1 VVAAKSR
8 LIISCPA
15 LNFTVMLEDRDYMRQ
30 PAYHEPRLSFTVV
43 LLIVNAAIFLV
54 QSGASQSLRG
64 VEIQNSYFALSL
76 AGLEHGFVWQL
87 LTFQFMHA
95 GWMHI
100 IFNSLAIYFFGRPVE
115 EALGRRHFLT
125 LYLSAG
131 IIGGLVQMLFAL
143 WLPSFD
149 GAVVGAS
156 AGASGLV
163 AAFAILH
170 WEERFSLLIYF
181 IPVNMTGKTL
191 LAVSIGLAFLGI
203 LTPNSGVANAAHLGG
218 ILTGGFYVR
227 LFIQG
232 QWPRRKSP
240 VRRTAPREYA
250 AKHTG
255 KYPAGR
261 SDVEPLDESS
271 ADEFLSSEVDPI
283 LDKISAHG
291 IHSLTAREREILE
304 KARKKMVKR

>member
-1 VVAAKSR
+1 
-8 LIISCPA
+8 
-15 LNFTVMLEDRDYMRQ
+15 MLEDRDYMRQ
-30 PAYHEPRLSFTVV
+30 PAYHEPRVSLTVA
-43 LLIVNAAIFLV
+43 LLIANAAVFLV
-54 QSGASQSLRG
+54 QLVASNSTPAA
-64 VEIQNSYFALSL
+64 EIEYTYFALSL
-76 AGLEHGFVWQL
+76 AGLKQGFVWQL

-115 EALGRRHFLT
+115 TALGRRHFLT
-125 LYLSAG
+125 LYLASG

-143 WLPSFD
+143 LLPSFD

-170 WEERFSLLIYF
+170 WEDRFTLLLYF
-181 IPVNMTGKTL
+181 IPVTMTGKIL
-191 LAVSIGLAFLGI
+191 LAVSLGLAFAGM
-203 LTPNSGVANAAHLGG
+203 LTPYSGIANAAHLGG
-218 ILTGGFYVR
+218 ILTGAFYVR

-232 QWPRRKSP
+232 QWPLWKFPARRA
-240 VRRTAPREYA
+240 APRELA
-250 AKHTG
+250 AKRAG
-255 KYPAGR
+255 KNSPWHSGA
-261 SDVEPLDESS
+261 EPLDNAS
-271 ADEFLSSEVDPI
+271 ADEFLSSEVDSI

-304 KARKKMVKR
+304 KARKKMTNR

>member
-1 VVAAKSR
+1 
-8 LIISCPA
+8 
-15 LNFTVMLEDRDYMRQ
+15 MLEDRDYMRQ
-30 PAYHEPRLSFTVV
+30 PAYHEPRVSFTVA
-43 LLIVNAAIFLV
+43 LLIVNAAVFIV
-54 QSGASQSLRG
+54 QLLASNSLQG
-64 VEIQNSYFALSL
+64 SEIEGTYFALSL
-76 AGLEHGFVWQL
+76 AGLEHGYVWQL

-100 IFNSLAIYFFGRPVE
+100 LFNSLAIYFFGRPVE
-115 EALGRRHFLT
+115 IALGRRHFLT

-143 WLPSFD
+143 WLPSFG

-191 LAVSIGLAFLGI
+191 LAVSLVLAFLGI
-203 LTPNSGVANAAHLGG
+203 LTPNSGIANAAHLGG

-232 QWPRRKSP
+232 QWPRWKFP
-240 VRRTAPREYA
+240 ARRPAPRELAVKRAGKGALWRSA
-250 AKHTG
+250 ADK
-255 KYPAGR
+255 P
-261 SDVEPLDESS
+261 DDEST
-271 ADEFLSSEVDPI
+271 DEFLKNEVDP
-283 LDKISAHG
+283 
-291 IHSLTAREREILE
+291 
-304 KARKKMVKR
+304 